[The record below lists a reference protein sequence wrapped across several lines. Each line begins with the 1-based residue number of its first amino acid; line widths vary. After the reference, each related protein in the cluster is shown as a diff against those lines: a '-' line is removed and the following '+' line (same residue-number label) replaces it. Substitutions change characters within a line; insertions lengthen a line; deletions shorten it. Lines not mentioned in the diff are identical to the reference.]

1 MDYLNFPKLSEYC
14 KVPVPATTLQKLV
27 PSQVPAFSQY
37 IIKYFH
43 ENRHIIRNQAN
54 CMHGLEGITTN
65 TSNKMLSQYNKN
77 YQPAIIHSL
86 PVFRDGK
93 KGLIK
98 GY

>member
-43 ENRHIIRNQAN
+43 ENRHIIRNQA
-54 CMHGLEGITTN
+54 ITTN
-65 TSNKMLSQYNKN
+65 TSNKMLSQYNNN

-93 KGLIK
+93 KDLIN